1 MIVAP
6 PSEAGAVHARAT
18 WATPWVAVRLVGAPE
33 VVAVATLAVAEAVPV
48 PATLTAEIRNV
59 YVVEC
64 DKPVTVV
71 DAVVEVPSVN
81 VAHVVPLS
89 DEYSIV

>member
-1 MIVAP
+1 
-6 PSEAGAVHARAT
+6 
-18 WATPWVAVRLVGAPE
+18 
-33 VVAVATLAVAEAVPV
+33 VVAVEALAVSEAVPV

-64 DKPVTVV
+64 ERPVTVV

-81 VAHVVPLS
+81 VVHVVPLS
-89 DEYSIV
+89 DEYSTV